1 MGENFEVRV
10 HQQFLN
16 EDKWLVT
23 AVYEYKNEKIRK
35 YTIDEV
41 VGSYEFINHGNVVQ
55 DGRMLKTST
64 INLGRQGD
72 ISGDE
77 NGTWKMFDGDD
88 YTYITLTLSKV
99 EYKGVF
105 CIQKDDNNSPKMTF
119 TAIGSNNLAIWGSSK
134 FIIN

>member
-1 MGENFEVRV
+1 M
-10 HQQFLN
+10 L
-16 EDKWLVT
+16 
-23 AVYEYKNEKIRK
+23 
-35 YTIDEV
+35 
-41 VGSYEFINHGNVVQ
+41 NVVQ
-55 DGRMLKTST
+55 DGSMLETKKIFLSR
-64 INLGRQGD
+64 NGD
-72 ISGDE
+72 VSGDE
-77 NGTWKMFDGDD
+77 TGTWKMFDGDD